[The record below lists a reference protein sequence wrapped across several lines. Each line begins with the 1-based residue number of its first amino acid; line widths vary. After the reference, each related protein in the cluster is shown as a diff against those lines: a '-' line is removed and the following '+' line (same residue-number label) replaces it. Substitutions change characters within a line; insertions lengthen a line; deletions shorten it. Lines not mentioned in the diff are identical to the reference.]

1 MKFTVK
7 FACALIIILISTGC
21 VTTQWVPVPQL
32 DRDPNS
38 AIVILKRPSVPPSD
52 FIRVEVYDNNM
63 LIGELRGKDELKWSR
78 GEGTL
83 KLEIKYT
90 TVWGWSNPEIRAN
103 TEFEVKKNNVYVLNY
118 SLSMIG
124 GKFLST
130 LKLENNEH
138 SKAIFTSSPSGALIY
153 AGQSQDSLKSLD
165 CKTPCTLTLPAG
177 KSHWAAGHYKMTL
190 AGYEDSA
197 IVYKN
202 NTSGDREVHFNL
214 NPLQPAQAK
223 SSPVPVIQ
231 PLTTSVPSP
240 EIKTDQPIS
249 ISITSPEIDKGL
261 KVVFKSSTLAIIGV
275 ATGGSGVAEIL
286 VNDQQ
291 AVLDGQGHFSAEV
304 LLKPGENQITVSATD
319 TQRKSHTRTF
329 SITREI
335 VTVVQKPDIEIKKPV
350 ATVTINTGKY
360 HALIIAVQ
368 DYASKE
374 INKLDHPIADAI
386 AIKNILTKRY
396 TFDDK
401 NIVFLKNP
409 DRKTIYTTF
418 NDLRKKL
425 SENDNLFIFY
435 AGHGVWMDDMK
446 EGYWLPRDASGIN
459 NPTDWIPNSTIR
471 NYIRA
476 LKAKHV
482 LLVAD
487 ACFSGGIFKV
497 REAFTSP
504 NASIEKIYEMQS
516 RKAITSG
523 SLKTVPD
530 RSVFVEYLAKRL
542 RENIEKY
549 LDAQKLFVSF
559 KEAVIN
565 NSPNNQTPLYG
576 AISEAG
582 DEGGDFVFVR
592 RQQ

>member
-1 MKFTVK
+1 MKFKVK
-7 FACALIIILISTGC
+7 YACTLIIILISTGC
-21 VTTQWVPVPQL
+21 AMTTQLVPLPQL
-32 DRDPNS
+32 ERDPN
-38 AIVILKRPSVPPSD
+38 AATIILKRPYIDYSWLDIHSLALVNYP
-52 FIRVEVYDNNM
+52 VYDNGK
-63 LIGELRGKDELKWSR
+63 LIGKVGNGGELKWSR
-78 GEGTL
+78 EAGNMDLEVRPPFTDKIRKLTKKVDNNKTYTFNYIYARILDTPLLCEGDD
-83 KLEIKYT
+83 
-90 TVWGWSNPEIRAN
+90 WGKI
-103 TEFEVKKNNVYVLNY
+103 
-118 SLSMIG
+118 
-124 GKFLST
+124 
-130 LKLENNEH
+130 
-138 SKAIFTSSPSGALIY
+138 IFTSSPSGALIY
-153 AGQSQDSLKSLD
+153 AGRSQDSLKSLD
-165 CKTPCTLTLPAG
+165 CKTPCTKTLPAG
-177 KSHWAAGHYKMTL
+177 KSHWAAEYYKVTL

-197 IVYKN
+197 IVYRN
-202 NTSGDREVHFNL
+202 DTYSNREVHFNL
-214 NPLQPAQAK
+214 KSLQPAQAQ
-223 SSPVPVIQ
+223 SSPAPIIQ
-231 PLTTSVPSP
+231 PPTTPVPSP

-249 ISITSPEIDKGL
+249 ILITSPEIDRGL
-261 KVVFKSSTLAIIGV
+261 KVVLKSSALTITGV

-286 VNDQQ
+286 VNGQQ
-291 AVLDGQGHFSAEV
+291 AALDDQGHFSAEV

-319 TQRKSHTRTF
+319 TQRKSNTRTF

-335 VTVVQKPDIEIKKPV
+335 VKIVQKPDAKVKEP
-350 ATVTINTGKY
+350 VTINTGKY

-368 DYASKE
+368 DYSSRD
-374 INKLDHPIADAI
+374 INNLDHPIADAM

-409 DRKTIYTTF
+409 DRKTIGTTF

-425 SENDNLFIFY
+425 TENDNLLIFY

-446 EGYWLPRDASGIN
+446 EGYWLPKDASGKN

-497 REAFTSP
+497 REAFISP

-530 RSVFVEYLAKRL
+530 RSVFVEYLVKRL
-542 RENIEKY
+542 RENVDKY

-565 NSPNNQTPLYG
+565 NSPNNQIPLYG
-576 AISEAG
+576 AINEAG

-592 RQQ
+592 KQQ